1 VRKKIAYALAVSV
14 VSVMSFSAPAFGHD
28 AGPCND
34 SGEPGHSDFA
44 QHHVSAAAKEGDLGE
59 GGHKPGEHQGF
70 SSCNPSG
77 R

>member
-1 VRKKIAYALAVSV
+1 MKKRIVYALSTSAVSV
-14 VSVMSFSAPAFGHD
+14 LMVAAPAFGHD

-44 QHHVSAAAKEGDLGE
+44 KHHVVPAVGQESD
-59 GGHKPGEHQGF
+59 HNPGEHRGF
-70 SSCNPSG
+70 SACDPSG